1 MTNLTPGD
9 GVEIDD
15 ATVEISRGL
24 CAAFPDVSAADVVE
38 NLAAMSHGY
47 LLALLWTQQTGDGA
61 DLDDRT
67 LLDAGWTVDDVDTAT
82 RERVTRELREVV
94 ETHPLAVRMYGAQ
107 RRHNAAD
114 GSVWEHFGH
123 DLLLTRDQH
132 GAGFWDRGLGDLGDY
147 LTAVADGYGEHDEL
161 YPDTVGPNGEELLTD
176 GEGPTCERHGG
187 PWGGDETCELCTDDD
202 GRARPS

>member
-15 ATVEISRGL
+15 ATGEISRGL
-24 CAAFPDVSAADVVE
+24 CAAFPDAADAPTIVE

-47 LLALLWTQQTGDGA
+47 LLALLWTQRVGA
-61 DLDDRT
+61 VDDLDDTT
-67 LLDAGWTVDDVDTAT
+67 LLDAGYTVDDVDAST
-82 RERVTRELREVV
+82 RERVTRELRDVV

-123 DLLLTRDQH
+123 DFLLTRDGH
-132 GAGFWDRGLGDLGDY
+132 GAGFWDRGLGALGDY

-161 YPDTVGPNGEELLTD
+161 FTLDGVTLTD
-176 GEGPTCERHGG
+176 GVTVTP
-187 PWGGDETCELCTDDD
+187 
-202 GRARPS
+202 

>member
-15 ATVEISRGL
+15 ATGEISDALR
-24 CAAFPDVSAADVVE
+24 AAFPDVSAADVVE

-47 LLALLWTQQTGDGA
+47 LLALLWTQRTGDGD
-61 DLDDRT
+61 DLDDTT
-67 LLDAGWTVDDVDTAT
+67 LLDAGYTVDDVDTAT

-107 RRHNAAD
+107 RRQNAAD

-123 DLLLTRDQH
+123 DLLLTRDRH
-132 GAGFWDRGLGDLGDY
+132 GAGFWDRGLGALGDY
-147 LTAVADGYGEHDEL
+147 LADRARELGEHEEL
-161 YPDTVGPNGEELLTD
+161 YPDTVDGREVLTD
-176 GEGPTCERHGG
+176 GE
-187 PWGGDETCELCTDDD
+187 
-202 GRARPS
+202 